1 MKRVPPAKDQRIRF
15 DLADLGM
22 PEVSCIGIYEMTRA
36 ERYSDFER
44 HPQELE
50 LVFVKRGDF
59 RYPVAGKEYHV
70 RAGEILLIRPGES
83 HGGAGHILER
93 CVHYWMKFR
102 VKKAPASFLFLKTSQ
117 ARLLLRAVER
127 LPGRQFKAA
136 PGTGELFEEI
146 VERIRSGSGPLQ
158 RLAIAARIAAWL
170 TLLVESAQQPSH
182 SQISQEVQAATQLIR
197 NHPSDY
203 FDVDAFSQQHG
214 VSASRFR
221 RTFRKELGLPVH
233 DFQLETRVEEAK
245 RMLIATQSTVT
256 EIAFAL
262 GFSSSQYFST
272 VFKRYTTQTPSEF
285 RQHAEIPSNRVAGA

>member
-1 MKRVPPAKDQRIRF
+1 
-15 DLADLGM
+15 M
-22 PEVSCIGIYEMTRA
+22 PEVSCIGVYEMTRA
-36 ERYSDFER
+36 ERYPDFER
-44 HPQELE
+44 HPRELE

-102 VKKAPASFLFLKTSQ
+102 VKKATASFLFLEQPQ
-117 ARLLLRAVER
+117 ARLLLHALEH

-136 PGTGELFEEI
+136 TGAGELFEDI
-146 VERIRSGSGPLQ
+146 VELIRARSGPLQ
-158 RLAIAARIAAWL
+158 RLAIATRIATWL
-170 TLLVESAQQPSH
+170 TLLVESAQKPSQN
-182 SQISQEVQAATQLIR
+182 QISEEVQAAAKLIR
-197 NHPSDY
+197 GNPSDY
-203 FDVDAFSQQHG
+203 FDVDAFSEQHG

-221 RTFRKELGLPVH
+221 RAFRNELGVPVH

-245 RMLIATQSTVT
+245 RMLTTNQRTVT

-285 RQHAEIPSNRVAGA
+285 RQISAELSSTSEPANKK